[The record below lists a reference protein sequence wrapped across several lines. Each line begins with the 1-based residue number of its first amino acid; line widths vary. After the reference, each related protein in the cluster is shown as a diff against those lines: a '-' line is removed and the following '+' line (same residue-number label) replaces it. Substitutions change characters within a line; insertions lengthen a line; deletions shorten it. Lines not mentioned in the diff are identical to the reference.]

1 MAIQTFY
8 PANAVQSIENLLRLC
23 DEVWYQ
29 LGDTSTDLNWY
40 SKRLTLALMYKSTEL
55 FMIQDTS
62 ENFTETVEFL
72 NNRFNDLNNVYKLNQ
87 EVKSFEQS
95 IVGTFAVLKN
105 ILNIRN

>member
-87 EVKSFEQS
+87 EVY
-95 IVGTFAVLKN
+95 VLIKYFTDE
-105 ILNIRN
+105 IFQ